1 MRSGRLVTIEG
12 IDGSGK
18 STALAGLVTGLR
30 DRGIDPLVLHEPGGT
45 EVGEAVR
52 RILLNQADLNMT
64 PLCELLLFAAS
75 RSELT
80 ASVIR
85 PSLAAGRLVICDRF
99 VDSTTAYQGFARG
112 LGWELTEQVNRI
124 ATGDIK
130 IDRTLLLDLPVS
142 EAAQRL
148 GERPGQDR
156 LDRETEEFRE
166 RTRQGY
172 LALQAKSPDRIRI
185 IDATVSPDGI
195 VRQMLA
201 ELEEVLE

>member
-1 MRSGRLVTIEG
+1 MRDGKLVTIEG

-18 STALAGLVTGLR
+18 STALAGLVTELR
-30 DRGIDPLVLHEPGGT
+30 ARGIDPLVLHEPGGT
-45 EVGEAVR
+45 RVGEEVR
-52 RILLNQADLNMT
+52 RVLLNQADLDMT

-80 ASVIR
+80 ANVIR
-85 PSLAAGRLVICDRF
+85 PSLAGGRLVICDRF

-142 EAAQRL
+142 EASQRL

-156 LDRETEEFRE
+156 LDRETEDFRE

-172 LALQAKSPDRIRI
+172 LALQAKAPDRIRI
-185 IDATVSPDGI
+185 IDATASSDEI